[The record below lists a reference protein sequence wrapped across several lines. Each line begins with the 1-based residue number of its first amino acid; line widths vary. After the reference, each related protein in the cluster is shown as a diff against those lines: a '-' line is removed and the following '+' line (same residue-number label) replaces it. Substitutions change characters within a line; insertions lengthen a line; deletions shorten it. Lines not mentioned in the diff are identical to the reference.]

1 MEAAEIRDRK
11 KNLVQPLPQQPITI
25 TTTEGEKIYEFKA
38 GNTAESQRKTEL
50 IYEHI
55 GHCGSL

>member
-25 TTTEGEKIYEFKA
+25 TTTEGEKYMNSKQEIRQKA
-38 GNTAESQRKTEL
+38 NEKLS
-50 IYEHI
+50 
-55 GHCGSL
+55 